1 MIRNDRD
8 TIVAGIEH
16 LCDGIGPFQKM
27 DSLED
32 YFKMQTD
39 VYDTFGD
46 DSFDILIDILLHP
59 PELGRFDPNDFEYE
73 LQEAITAVGRRKP
86 RYALDKINDL
96 LGIKSIRLVLI
107 NIIGGLENEDGLFL
121 LESLL
126 QPSVESDLLSED
138 ELIGLAC
145 ALREI
150 RGEKAVELLSK
161 MKVRYY
167 NHSSALLQY
176 IEDGLKILQ

>member
-8 TIVAGIEH
+8 TIVEGIKH

-39 VYDTFGD
+39 IYDTFGD
-46 DSFDILIDILLHP
+46 DSFDILIDILVNP

-73 LQEAITAVGRRKP
+73 LQEALTAVGRRKP
-86 RYALDKINDL
+86 RYALDKIDDL

-126 QPSVESDLLSED
+126 QQSTESDPLAED
-138 ELIGLAC
+138 ELIGVAC
-145 ALREI
+145 AVDEI
-150 RGEKAVELLSK
+150 RGEKAIELLEK
-161 MKVRYY
+161 MKIRYY
-167 NHSSALLQY
+167 NHSSDLLEY
-176 IEDGLKILQ
+176 IENGLKIR